1 MPPPLDPELVEP
13 LELQL
18 RQEGLLRPHLD
29 ETGPAGWGW
38 GGGAGENGVRA
49 GSRQQLRTGEG
60 QAQIFDICAFE
71 TKPTASKTISN
82 ESMIPVRIAPASFA
96 LPNSAGSALAQ
107 QDEVG
112 RGIVKKGLVVSASSP
127 FAGGTASILVLLR
140 KSCASQL
147 SANTVN
153 GRERD
158 NYLILLSSASFG
170 APKPAPL
177 GEALSAY
184 T

>member
-1 MPPPLDPELVEP
+1 MGV
-13 LELQL
+13 
-18 RQEGLLRPHLD
+18 
-29 ETGPAGWGW
+29 
-38 GGGAGENGVRA
+38 GGGSGGERGAGGKSSAAAYR
-49 GSRQQLRTGEG
+49 GGTGT
-60 QAQIFDICAFE
+60 DICAFE

-96 LPNSAGSALAQ
+96 PPNSAGSALAQ